1 MNIEDKKTGALNAP
15 PSNATVL
22 GKAPKKSMAKEIGP
36 KRLILLWG
44 ILLLGYF
51 LFVVQWY
58 SIVNFQGT
66 ANTGTI
72 TGGKVSLEANPKS
85 PPSGW
90 GAAFFIGTPAP
101 IVSSATNWMITLGRA
116 FGSILAGYLVAKIG
130 HKYAVVTVLG
140 LMVVAFPFIIVAQ
153 NQSWNSL
160 SVADSATTVTPFEG
174 SKSQGTAATGFA
186 LFVIFRTFLA
196 IGGTTL
202 ITYTNAVIGRMEQSS
217 RSKFITF
224 NQFGFNGGA
233 FFASIFFV
241 IPTVRDTATKPEVW
255 TGILSFFIVLSLVLM
270 LTYLFIG
277 VEMVPPKRKQALA
290 AAPNATTFGKV
301 VKQSDTW
308 RMAPLFGI
316 WLVAVV
322 LSTNGSIMKPWVLPE
337 FLPVGF
343 EYTVGERAAGSIAYY
358 KSQLGGMDPTNVWN
372 MFLCMFVAGFV
383 VAVFTI
389 TRFGRTI
396 FERRLLVHVF
406 FGLGYFFL
414 LMAYLCGHYSNAKPV
429 PIAFMMI
436 FGFISGFFLW
446 GVQPILLS
454 IPQQLAKSTPEYV
467 GIVAGLIWGFGY
479 LFYTIGEIILGM
491 LATSAKNKILSTG
504 SDAMFI
510 VFWVI
515 CLAIFFLIP
524 LLPKAGYK
532 KQDGTF
538 VYFDKKWNPFNL
550 SHWNTANKENLIAT
564 YLAR

>member
-22 GKAPKKSMAKEIGP
+22 GKAPKASMAKEIGP

-58 SIVNFQGT
+58 SIGNFQGIST
-66 ANTGTI
+66 SSGTI
-72 TGGKVSLEANPKS
+72 TNGTVTNPTLGN
-85 PPSGW
+85 GW
-90 GAAFFIGTPAP
+90 GAAFYIGKPAP

-153 NQSWNSL
+153 NQEWNVL
-160 SVADSATTVTPFEG
+160 SIAGNAPDVTPFEG
-174 SKSQGTAATGFA
+174 NANQGTAAAGFA

-202 ITYTNAVIGRMEQSS
+202 ITYTNAVIGRMEQAS

-241 IPTVRDTATKPEVW
+241 FPGFNKTVTEQPAVW

-343 EYTVGERAAGSIAYY
+343 EYTVGQRAAGSIEYY
-358 KSQLGGMDPTNVWN
+358 KSQLGGMEPTNVWN

-491 LATSAKNKILSTG
+491 LATSAVNKIQSTG

-564 YLAR
+564 HLAR